1 MTQVNNAIYRS
12 RKIYTECNSWKW
24 WKTHEISMWNFGKSY
39 NIGDDLIS
47 MDKSLPNTSDRKT
60 NKKILGENILLKTYY
75 VELALIFL
83 EMNFLY

>member
-1 MTQVNNAIYRS
+1 
-12 RKIYTECNSWKW
+12 
-24 WKTHEISMWNFGKSY
+24 MWNFGKSY